1 MGTVRL
7 IMIKGVD
14 PLFYSYFDTIYTV
27 LHKQGYR
34 LLRFNQSSQQNEA
47 TILQITSFQILSQ
60 NTE

>member
-47 TILQITSFQILSQ
+47 TILQITSF
-60 NTE
+60 